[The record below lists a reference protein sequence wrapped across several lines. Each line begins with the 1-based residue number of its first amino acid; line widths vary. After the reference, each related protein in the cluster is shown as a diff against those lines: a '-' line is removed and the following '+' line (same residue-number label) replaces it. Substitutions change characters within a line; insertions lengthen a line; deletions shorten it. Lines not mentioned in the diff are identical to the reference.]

1 MIDIERRE
9 NLVCRF
15 ILRPNCSLSWRGMQV
30 FLAFMAL
37 ILGAIGAWFTL
48 LGFWLVLP
56 FAGLELLLLACAFY
70 LVARRGQVREV
81 ISIDQDSVHVEKG
94 RRYPEKQCTLARG
107 WARVVLERCPK
118 QWYPS
123 RLLIR
128 SHGRAVEVGTFLN
141 EEERRRLAEEL
152 AQNL

>member
-1 MIDIERRE
+1 
-9 NLVCRF
+9 
-15 ILRPNCSLSWRGMQV
+15 
-30 FLAFMAL
+30 
-37 ILGAIGAWFTL
+37 
-48 LGFWLVLP
+48 
-56 FAGLELLLLACAFY
+56 
-70 LVARRGQVREV
+70 
-81 ISIDQDSVHVEKG
+81 VEKG
-94 RRYPEKQCTLARG
+94 RRYPENQCTLARV